1 MQRFIN
7 PCPIARIVLPSYF
20 FIMVF
25 KNSTARAHPCS
36 CVSTSSG
43 NTSNFFAS
51 VYDIPVREPQSLSR
65 NSGHKSIGKLN
76 FLFIMAAES
85 KARFKSLETKA
96 SNFRSSSLSLNAFIC
111 SSPFLGVRVC
121 SLEVFRNNSLLFR
134 RGVLNKLS
142 TFVYE
147 SEGAK
152 IRN

>member
-111 SSPFLGVRVC
+111 SSPFLFRYPGVKPG
-121 SLEVFRNNSLLFR
+121 SLPDQF
-134 RGVLNKLS
+134 
-142 TFVYE
+142 
-147 SEGAK
+147 
-152 IRN
+152 